1 MLRLKC
7 TGTILF
13 CCICSS
19 FSNLVLIFTPFVF
32 PCLLYSIILFFFFFL
47 RKLYSIIQ
55 HCYFYSLC
63 HVPQSIFRC
72 WILSVLCMLQCT
84 PLQTNNLILYH
95 FLFSLFY
102 FSLFLNYFFIINP
115 KIEFDIELKLVI
127 IKFDAFTFSLSTYR

>member
-1 MLRLKC
+1 MYWY
-7 TGTILF
+7 
-13 CCICSS
+13 
-19 FSNLVLIFTPFVF
+19 NLVLLYMLFILQSSTHFHAF
-32 PCLLYSIILFFFFFL
+32 CLPLSPLFNYSFFFFFL